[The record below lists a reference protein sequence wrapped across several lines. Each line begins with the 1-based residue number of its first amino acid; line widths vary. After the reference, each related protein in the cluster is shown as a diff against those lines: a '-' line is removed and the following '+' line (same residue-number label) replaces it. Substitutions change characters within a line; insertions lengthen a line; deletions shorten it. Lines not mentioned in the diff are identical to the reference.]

1 MILKSNR
8 SSSLVGR
15 RLDVAGSRMFAE
27 SRVCRLTSQSSMGSE
42 NVITSPIVKVE
53 DDFFA
58 DMEPVLTDVES
69 EVVAEIEKS
78 ESGRPSVRL

>member
-1 MILKSNR
+1 
-8 SSSLVGR
+8 
-15 RLDVAGSRMFAE
+15 
-27 SRVCRLTSQSSMGSE
+27 MGSE